1 MVERVVVK
9 IRSIRMIDKFK
20 EDGIEFIK
28 AKLKVSPISAIPAV
42 KMPGILKRR
51 VINIERNYVTP
62 YVPEIGD
69 EIVLTKEETEA
80 FSNYFQRNMLTR
92 ENQYVKVSV
101 DNLLG
106 ARISSIRYKP
116 LDFEFFEMK
125 LHISEGKWGV
135 KGGALDFLDDSKFG
149 LWNSRFKRTESGFLE
164 YKSKDTVLRKK
175 FILKRDLP
183 LLEVKLE
190 LRSRKKKKARISHF
204 MTFNVSDSGGDTVFY
219 YLSDRGVKYERG
231 TLRNIPWPW
240 QKTLRCDTSGMLLF
254 HKEKEGISL
263 MIRVNPSDLEVVNLY
278 RTMDGPELI
287 FTFNREEI
295 SKKKI
300 LKRRIIYI
308 MGEKHFLD
316 EHSFTIGARSI
327 SEFVMISSSVKP
339 IRFFD
344 INLENNLIKIEA
356 KEFRI
361 DGMRTFYLARIPF
374 KETQNIPEI
383 KGVYYG

>member
-9 IRSIRMIDKFK
+9 IRSIRIIDKFQ

-28 AKLKVSPISAIPAV
+28 VKLKVSPISAIPAV

-62 YVPEIGD
+62 HVPEIGD

-125 LHISEGKWGV
+125 LHISEGKWGF

-164 YKSKDTVLRKK
+164 YKPKDTVLRKK
-175 FILKRDLP
+175 FILKRNLP

-190 LRSRKKKKARISHF
+190 LHSRKKKKARISHYV
-204 MTFNVSDSGGDTVFY
+204 TFNVNNSGGDTVFF
-219 YLSDRGVKYERG
+219 YLSDRGIKYERG
-231 TLRNIPWPW
+231 TVRSIPWPW
-240 QKTLRCDTSGMLLF
+240 EKTLRCDITGILLF

-263 MIRVNPSDLEVVNLY
+263 MMGVNPSDLEVVNFY
-278 RTMDGPELI
+278 RTIDGPELI

-295 SKKKI
+295 SKKKM

-308 MGEKHFLD
+308 VGEKHFLD
-316 EHSFTIGARSI
+316 EHSFSVGARGI
-327 SEFVMISSSVKP
+327 NEFVVISSSVKP

-344 INLENNLIKIEA
+344 VNLEDSLIKMEA
-356 KEFRI
+356 KEYRI
-361 DGMRTFYLARIPF
+361 KGMRPLYIARIPL
-374 KETQNIPEI
+374 KRSQSMPEI
-383 KGVYYG
+383 KGVHYG